1 MRVLMLT
8 DFYPP
13 SVGGVEQHVRQLG
26 QQLAARGH
34 RVSVASAPAASAARS
49 GPSDQERDG
58 AVTIHR
64 ITGTL
69 ARFPNAYVEGSRPF
83 APPSPDPELTVALA
97 KIIKRTRPDVI
108 HSHGWIVGSYLPL
121 APALGIPLVVTVHDY
136 GLVCAKKSFVFRN
149 GICTGPGLSKCLACA
164 GAHYG
169 PARGTPIVLA
179 EFITG
184 PLVRRAAARFIAV
197 SRAVAEGNRL
207 PASDHEVIPN
217 FLPDDDVDDDARW
230 STWLD
235 CLPRGPFVL
244 FVGALG
250 AHKGL
255 PVLLE
260 AYRQLD
266 APPPLVL
273 IGHRWVD
280 TPTEMP
286 PGVVVLEDW
295 PNGAVRAAWR
305 RARIGV
311 IPSTWPEP
319 FGIVALEAMAAGR
332 AVVASAVG
340 GLGEI
345 IETADAGVV
354 VAPGDAFALAAGIAG
369 LLRDEPE
376 RERLGA
382 NGRRAIEDYRASRV
396 VPRIEAVYS
405 RVSRREGT
413 AA

>member
-1 MRVLMLT
+1 V
-8 DFYPP
+8 P
-13 SVGGVEQHVRQLG
+13 G
-26 QQLAARGH
+26 A
-34 RVSVASAPAASAARS
+34 
-49 GPSDQERDG
+49 PSDEERDG
-58 AVTIHR
+58 PVGIHR

-69 ARFPNAYVEGSRPF
+69 ARFPNAYIEGSRPF
-83 APPSPDPELTVALA
+83 APPSTDPELTVGLA
-97 KIIKRTRPDVI
+97 RIIKRTRPDVI

-121 APALGIPLVVTVHDY
+121 APAVGIPLVVTVHDY

-149 GICTGPGLSKCLACA
+149 GICTGPGLSKCLGCA
-164 GAHYG
+164 SAHYG
-169 PARGTPIVLA
+169 RARGTPIVLA
-179 EFITG
+179 EFMMG
-184 PLVRRAAARFIAV
+184 PLVRRATTRFIAV
-197 SRAVAEGNRL
+197 SRAVADGNRL

-217 FLPDDDVDDDARW
+217 FLPDDEVEDDARW

-235 CLPRGPFVL
+235 SLPCGPFVL

-255 PVLLE
+255 PALLD
-260 AYRQLD
+260 AYRQLQG
-266 APPPLVL
+266 APPLVL

-305 RARIGV
+305 RALLGV

-332 AVVASAVG
+332 AIVASAVG

-345 IETADAGVV
+345 IQAADGGILVP
-354 VAPGDAFALAAGIAG
+354 PGDTRALGSAIARLLTDAA
-369 LLRDEPE
+369 E

-382 NGRRAIEDYRASRV
+382 NGRRAVEDYRASRV

-405 RVSRREGT
+405 RVSETRT
-413 AA
+413 AAR